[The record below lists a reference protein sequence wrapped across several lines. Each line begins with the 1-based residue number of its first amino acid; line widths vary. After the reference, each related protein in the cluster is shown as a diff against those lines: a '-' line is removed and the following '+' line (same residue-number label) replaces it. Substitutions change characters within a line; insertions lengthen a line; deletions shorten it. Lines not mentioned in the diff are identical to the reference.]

1 MAEFVLE
8 TNYSSK
14 IKYPSETDNSSKYK
28 LGRLTD
34 NPSGRIVRL

>member
-28 LGRLTD
+28 LGAKT
-34 NPSGRIVRL
+34 NYGATFV